1 MANPP
6 HPERG
11 WLARRSH
18 ALGEVAQ
25 FVGWCV
31 RRMIAPRRVLITL
44 ALIVAAAASPW
55 MILRFGA
62 LGWLWSAA
70 TSAAVV
76 LYATLL
82 LISFLKAR
90 FSARATEVAGQVS
103 ALAADQGVRETR
115 LRDSLSGQIGD
126 LERRL
131 TSLVDNRLE
140 DIRVESAGQIQGI
153 KALSADRLDVLR
165 ANLEGRIAAVVQGG
179 VGVEAA
185 VRSVEASLHS
195 LAAATA
201 ATAERVGALDTNLRS
216 EVAGIQADVQA
227 RLSARDGDLDR
238 FTRDLQALVEARIAE
253 AQARQDEAQARQ
265 DEARSTLERSM
276 AERLEAVQRQPQAVL
291 EMLESRRPSERPVS
305 QTARRG
311 LRSDIEHMFEERGQK
326 TSEGFTYL
334 RGLLDRRVQAGAAA
348 VRAEIETLKDEI
360 GARLASVENAGPA
373 QPPPELVEEIAALQG
388 RVAEIGDLRQQVS
401 EALISHEASLRL
413 VTERQEAAENI
424 GEQLRAEI
432 SELGTTAETEVQA
445 LRASISD
452 ALNREAN
459 ERAAAIQAVVAETA
473 DRHAALEIA
482 IQTATPVLDA
492 RISELRSLME
502 ARMGPEFEARLEA
515 WRARLDNEIG
525 AALQQGRSEDA
536 LAAQERE
543 ARLRSE
549 LQSLHDALL
558 RQRDETQGLHEA
570 VSRSM
575 DAVRS
580 DLEGKLDSSASE
592 EIARAA
598 QEAVAALRQETS
610 ARLIEQDQA
619 SREQASRI
627 GEALEEARSAVARD
641 AEAIEARVG
650 SRIAEGVIARI
661 DALKSETDAAQV
673 IILERASSLAEARAA
688 EKVEQVLA
696 QTPSREELSA
706 ALEAVQ
712 TKAVEIALARSVSR
726 DDLEAVRAAAENA
739 RSHAASRED
748 IEAVRATAEDARKLA
763 AEVARR
769 AGETASRAEG
779 AKAEDIARIEKGM
792 KDVEARAA
800 SSAQAMRRLSDAN
813 AAIARPFDRLLAN
826 DKIQRIEQH
835 WLKAFGIN
843 MTRTALAYMAH
854 KICLLEDRGMGR
866 IAAPIETIVMRQLAL
881 RSLPNRGK
889 LEVMEIGTLFG
900 LGAAVLY
907 NFRGQRASGMHLTL
921 VDPLEGYYEA
931 GGADPVTGVE
941 VSEAT
946 LRKNLADLDVPES
959 DYRLIKAL
967 SSDPQAIRPASDRLY
982 DLILVDGDHS
992 TAGVAADF
1000 ENYGPLVK
1008 PGGLMIFDDY
1018 GSEHWPGIQPYVDE
1032 TPRTDPNWIWI
1043 GADYRTAILAK
1054 KADGATAKVAPKTA
1068 QKAPSSARSTPARR

>member
-1 MANPP
+1 MANPS
-6 HPERG
+6 HPDGG

-18 ALGEVAQ
+18 ALGEIVH
-25 FVGWCV
+25 FVGWCL
-31 RRMIAPRRVLITL
+31 RRMIAPKRVLITL

-70 TSAAVV
+70 TALAIV

-103 ALAADQGVRETR
+103 ALAADQGVREMR
-115 LRDSLSGQIGD
+115 LKDSLSGQIGD

-131 TSLVDNRLE
+131 TSLIDSRLE
-140 DIRVESAGQIQGI
+140 DVRVESAGQIQGI

-165 ANLEGRIAAVVQGG
+165 TNLEGRIEAVVQGG
-179 VGVEAA
+179 AGVEAT

-201 ATAERVGALDTNLRS
+201 ATTERVGALDTNLRS
-216 EVAGIQADVQA
+216 EVSALQADVQA
-227 RLSARDGDLDR
+227 SLSARDGDLDR
-238 FTRDLQALVEARIAE
+238 FTRDLQALVEARIVE
-253 AQARQDEAQARQ
+253 AQMRQ
-265 DEARSTLERSM
+265 DEARSMLERSM
-276 AERLEAVQRQPQAVL
+276 AERLEIVQQQPQALL
-291 EMLESRRPSERPVS
+291 EMLEARLASERTVI
-305 QTARRG
+305 QTAFMG
-311 LRSDIEHMFEERGQK
+311 LRSDIEQMFEERGQK
-326 TSEGFTYL
+326 TTEGFTYL
-334 RGLLDRRVQAGAAA
+334 RGLMDRRVQAGAAA
-348 VRAEIETLKDEI
+348 VRAEIDTLKDEI

-373 QPPPELVEEIAALQG
+373 QPAAELVEEIAALQG

-401 EALISHEASLRL
+401 EALISHETSLRL
-413 VTERQEAAENI
+413 VNERQEAVESI

-432 SELGTTAETEVQA
+432 TQLGTTTETEVQT
-445 LRASISD
+445 LRASVSD
-452 ALNREAN
+452 ALLREAG
-459 ERAAAIQAVVAETA
+459 ERTAAIQAVVAETA
-473 DRHAALEIA
+473 DRHAALEVA
-482 IQTATPVLDA
+482 IQTATPVLEA

-558 RQRDETQGLHEA
+558 RQRDETHGLHEA
-570 VSRSM
+570 VARSM

-627 GEALEEARSAVARD
+627 GEALEEARNAVARD

-650 SRIAEGVIARI
+650 SRIAEGFIARI

-673 IILERASSLAEARAA
+673 IILERASSVAEAKAA
-688 EKVEQVLA
+688 EKIEQALA
-696 QTPSREELSA
+696 QTPSREEISA

-712 TKAVEIALARSVSR
+712 TKAIEGALARSVSR

-739 RSHAASRED
+739 RSQAASRED

-779 AKAEDIARIEKGM
+779 AKAEDIARIEKGI

-800 SSAQAMRRLSDAN
+800 SSAQAMRRLSDSN

-900 LGAAVLY
+900 LSAAVLY
-907 NFRGQRASGMHLTL
+907 NFRGSRASGMHLTL

-931 GGADPVTGVE
+931 GGADPVTGVD

-967 SSDPQAIRPASDRLY
+967 SADPQAIRPASDRLY

-1032 TPRTDPNWIWI
+1032 TVRTDPNWIWI
-1043 GADYRTAILAK
+1043 GADYRTAVVAK
-1054 KADGATAKVAPKTA
+1054 KADGATAKVTAAAKAPASPRRAPK
-1068 QKAPSSARSTPARR
+1068 R